1 MRQAA
6 FFSDN
11 NYQDY
16 EFTRLNTYEKK
27 EMSEEFPKI
36 GSNNNYWTEGSDAFF
51 NNEYFEYDEFI
62 QYTMHPRVQRIKT
75 NAECSHSIPFVAA
88 CGIRKIHL
96 LAAW

>member
-36 GSNNNYWTEGSDAFF
+36 GSNNNYW
-51 NNEYFEYDEFI
+51 
-62 QYTMHPRVQRIKT
+62 IKLSLIIYRQLLEIIVRE
-75 NAECSHSIPFVAA
+75 NKP
-88 CGIRKIHL
+88 
-96 LAAW
+96 LAAKRRDIIV

>member
-36 GSNNNYWTEGSDAFF
+36 GSNNNYW
-51 NNEYFEYDEFI
+51 
-62 QYTMHPRVQRIKT
+62 IKL
-75 NAECSHSIPFVAA
+75 SSIIGNYCPKKQAA
-88 CGIRKIHL
+88 CGEKKRHHCIRYFCV
-96 LAAW
+96 AT

>member
-1 MRQAA
+1 MIRQAA

-36 GSNNNYWTEGSDAFF
+36 GSNNNYWIKLSSIIG
-51 NNEYFEYDEFI
+51 NYR
-62 QYTMHPRVQRIKT
+62 PRK
-75 NAECSHSIPFVAA
+75 NKP
-88 CGIRKIHL
+88 
-96 LAAW
+96 LAAKRRDIIV

>member
-36 GSNNNYWTEGSDAFF
+36 GSNNNNYWIKLSSIIG
-51 NNEYFEYDEFI
+51 NYC
-62 QYTMHPRVQRIKT
+62 PRKQ
-75 NAECSHSIPFVAA
+75 AA
-88 CGIRKIHL
+88 CGEKKRHHCIR
-96 LAAW
+96 

>member
-36 GSNNNYWTEGSDAFF
+36 GSNNNYW
-51 NNEYFEYDEFI
+51 
-62 QYTMHPRVQRIKT
+62 IKL
-75 NAECSHSIPFVAA
+75 SSIVGNYCP
-88 CGIRKIHL
+88 KNKP
-96 LAAW
+96 LAAKRRDIIV